1 MTYIKFSH
9 NFFITS
15 SSICKLK
22 KIHPLEFKKLVPYF
36 DPTGTSSLKNRFD
49 RVNAGIDRVNTDVQR
64 INESVESGVVLDL
77 KRRVK
82 LRQTLV
88 IATNYAKSL
97 QQGLDTLDR
106 QLSVYTP
113 VQILAQPRGI
123 VLSTANTIRMQLI
136 LLEKLLNNV
145 VVISCQVFLPEKD

>member
-1 MTYIKFSH
+1 MAYVKFSH

-22 KIHPLEFKKLVPYF
+22 KINPLEFKKLVPYF
-36 DPTGTSSLKNRFD
+36 DPTGTSRLKNRFD
-49 RVNAGIDRVNTDVQR
+49 GVNAGIARVNTDVQR

-77 KRRVK
+77 KRRVE

-97 QQGLDTLDR
+97 QHGLDTLDK
-106 QLSVYTP
+106 QLSVYTAA
-113 VQILAQPRGI
+113 QILAQPRDI
-123 VLSTANTIRMQLI
+123 VLSTANAIRMQLI
-136 LLEKLLNNV
+136 MLERLLNNV
-145 VVISCQVFLPEKD
+145 EVLSCQVFLPEKV